1 MGTCSVSK
9 NRSLAFIKE
18 NDVAFPPEM
27 TFCPRCAHP
36 LEDRFVFERTR
47 RVCPACGFVFWREH
61 KVAAAAVVER
71 DGQVLLVRRTMTPGQ
86 GRWTIPG
93 GFVEFDEDPREAVVR
108 EVWEETG
115 YPVEIVRLL
124 DVIFGREHERGASLL
139 IAYVTRLLSDAPT
152 REVDEKEVDAVGF
165 FPLDR
170 LPPIAFKAT
179 ERALELW
186 KATT

>member
-1 MGTCSVSK
+1 
-9 NRSLAFIKE
+9 
-18 NDVAFPPEM
+18 VALLLEM
-27 TFCPRCAHP
+27 NYCPRCGHS

-47 RVCPACGFVFWREH
+47 RVCPACDFIFWREH
-61 KVAAAAVVER
+61 KVAAAAILER

-108 EVWEETG
+108 EVREETG

-124 DVIFGREHERGASLL
+124 DVIFGREHARGASLL
-139 IAYVTRLLSDAPT
+139 IVYLTRPLSDEPT
-152 REVDEKEVDAVGF
+152 QEVDEKEVDAVGF
-165 FPLDR
+165 FALDQ

-179 ERALELW
+179 ERAIEVW
-186 KATT
+186 RREN

>member
-1 MGTCSVSK
+1 MA
-9 NRSLAFIKE
+9 L
-18 NDVAFPPEM
+18 PLEM
-27 TFCPRCAHP
+27 NYCPRCAHP

-47 RVCPACGFVFWREH
+47 RVCPACDFIFWREH
-61 KVAAAAVVER
+61 KVATAAILEQ

-86 GRWTIPG
+86 GKWTIPG

-124 DVIFGREHERGASLL
+124 DVIFGREHARGASLL
-139 IAYVTRLLSDAPT
+139 IVYLTRLLSDAPT
-152 REVDEKEVDAVGF
+152 RGVDEKEVDAVGF
-165 FPLDR
+165 FSLDQ

-179 ERALELW
+179 EQAIEVWRCEN
-186 KATT
+186 KTSRT